1 MRIRIV
7 FHKTEPLRYTSNLD
21 MQKIWERTFR
31 RAYLPLTYS
40 QGFHPQPKIHQ
51 ACPLPTGFLSR
62 HELLDFWLEETY
74 PIEHLNNLISSVV
87 QPGILIQS
95 LSELNNDAD
104 LLQNAVSAVAYQ
116 VELLS
121 SHLPEKIYV
130 SINNLLAYDSI
141 PRVRRGKQYDLRPL
155 VEELSLNVNGSDRLT
170 IMMRLSARQGAT
182 GRPEEVLDQLGLDPL
197 DARYTR
203 TETLFY

>member
-1 MRIRIV
+1 MRIRV
-7 FHKTEPLRYTSNLD
+7 VYQKTEPLRYTSNLD

-31 RAYLPLTYS
+31 RANLPLIYS

-51 ACPLPTGFLSR
+51 ACPLPTGFLSQ

-74 PIEHLNNLISSVV
+74 AIEHLNRLLSSVV
-87 QPGILIQS
+87 QPGIFIQS
-95 LSELNNDAD
+95 LSELDPNAD
-104 LLQNAVSAVAYQ
+104 LLQNAVTSVTYQ
-116 VELLS
+116 VDLLS
-121 SHLPEKIYV
+121 SHLPETILDR
-130 SINNLLAYDSI
+130 INNLLATGSI

-155 VEELSLNVNGSDRLT
+155 VEELSLDIKDNDTVT
-170 IMMRLSARQGAT
+170 ILVRLSARQGAT

-203 TETLFY
+203 TETLFI

>member
-1 MRIRIV
+1 MRTRIV
-7 FHKTEPLRYTSNLD
+7 YHKTEPLRYTSNLD

-31 RAYLPLTYS
+31 RANLPLIYS
-40 QGFHPQPKIHQ
+40 QGFHPQPKIQQ

-62 HELLDFWLEETY
+62 HELLDFWLDETY
-74 PIEHLNNLISSVV
+74 AIEHLNGLLSSVV
-87 QPGILIQS
+87 QPGIFIQS
-95 LSELNNDAD
+95 LSELDPNAD
-104 LLQNAVSAVAYQ
+104 LLQNAVTSVTYQ

-121 SHLPEKIYV
+121 SHLPETILD
-130 SINNLLAYDSI
+130 SINNLLATGSI

-155 VEELSLNVNGSDRLT
+155 VEELSLDIKDNDTVT
-170 IMMRLSARQGAT
+170 ILVRLSARQGAT

-203 TETLFY
+203 TETLFI